1 MRGLYCIT
9 PDYLT
14 DPKALNNA
22 CRAAIRGGAQI
33 IQYRQKTPGVDRI
46 ALAYAVM
53 DAAAATTARVLI
65 NDDPLLAQQVGADGC
80 HLGQT
85 DGAVL
90 DARMALG
97 VTALIGRT
105 CHDRIDLMQQAIA
118 DGADYCAFG
127 RLFQSQTKHDAHPL
141 ALEHLVTLIHACSV
155 PTVAI
160 GGITATNAHYAL
172 DAGVDMLAVS
182 DAVFGAVDIEAAA
195 SALACQ
201 F

>member
-14 DPKALNNA
+14 DPTALATA

-33 IQYRQKTPGVDRI
+33 IQFRQKTPGVDRL
-46 ALAYAVM
+46 ALACAVM
-53 DAAAATTARVLI
+53 DAAAGTTARVLV
-65 NDDPLLAQQVGADGC
+65 NDDPLLAQQVGAAGC

-85 DGAVL
+85 DGSIV
-90 DARMALG
+90 DARLALG
-97 VTALIGRT
+97 AAALIGRT

-127 RLFQSQTKHDAHPL
+127 RLFPSQTKPDAQPL
-141 ALEHLVTLIHACSV
+141 ALEHLAALIGACSV

-172 DAGVDMLAVS
+172 DAGIDMLAVS
-182 DAVFGAVDIEAAA
+182 EAVFGAADIEAAA